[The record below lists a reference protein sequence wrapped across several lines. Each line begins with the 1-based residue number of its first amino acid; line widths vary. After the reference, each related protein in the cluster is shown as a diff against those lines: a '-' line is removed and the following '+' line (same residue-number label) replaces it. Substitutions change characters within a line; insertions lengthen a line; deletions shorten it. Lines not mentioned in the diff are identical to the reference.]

1 MIKKYCVLLE
11 NEQITT
17 LLSLIKSHY
26 DYDAKDSLQEVDM
39 VYVINRVDDTEA
51 KTIIKNSW
59 QDIEELVGYEIRLLV
74 NNSKTS
80 IIKKLFKTQKEMYFI
95 IKIRHEPEIFDPI
108 VESNGCIA
116 ASSTNCSK
124 PFNTISNNLGDA

>member
-39 VYVINRVDDTEA
+39 VYVI
-51 KTIIKNSW
+51 K
-59 QDIEELVGYEIRLLV
+59 
-74 NNSKTS
+74 
-80 IIKKLFKTQKEMYFI
+80 
-95 IKIRHEPEIFDPI
+95 
-108 VESNGCIA
+108 
-116 ASSTNCSK
+116 
-124 PFNTISNNLGDA
+124 

>member
-39 VYVINRVDDTEA
+39 VYVINRADDTDA
-51 KTIIKNSW
+51 KRIIKNSW
-59 QDIEELVGYEIRLLV
+59 HDLEKIVGYEIRLLV

-80 IIKKLFKTQKEMYFI
+80 IIKKLFKTQKEMCFI

-108 VESNGCIA
+108 VESITIA
-116 ASSTNCSK
+116 
-124 PFNTISNNLGDA
+124 SNIKIEVKKIKI

>member
-39 VYVINRVDDTEA
+39 VYVINRVDDTDA
-51 KTIIKNSW
+51 KRIIKNSW
-59 QDIEELVGYEIRLLV
+59 HDLEKIVGYEIRLLV

-80 IIKKLFKTQKEMYFI
+80 IIKKLFKTQKAMCFI

-108 VESNGCIA
+108 VESITIA
-116 ASSTNCSK
+116 
-124 PFNTISNNLGDA
+124 SNIKIEVKKIKI

>member
-11 NEQITT
+11 NEQITK

-26 DYDAKDSLQEVDM
+26 DYDAKDSLQEVDL
-39 VYVINRVDDTEA
+39 VYVSNRVDDTDA

-59 QDIEELVGYEIRLLV
+59 QDIEKLVGYEIRLLV

-80 IIKKLFKTQKEMYFI
+80 IIKKLFKTQKEMCFI

-108 VESNGCIA
+108 VESITM
-116 ASSTNCSK
+116 ASNIK
-124 PFNTISNNLGDA
+124 IEVKKIKI

>member
-26 DYDAKDSLQEVDM
+26 DYDAKDSLQEVDL
-39 VYVINRVDDTEA
+39 VYVSNSVDDTDA

-59 QDIEELVGYEIRLLV
+59 QDIEKLVGYEIRLLV

-80 IIKKLFKTQKEMYFI
+80 IIKKLFKTQKEMCFI

-108 VESNGCIA
+108 VESITM
-116 ASSTNCSK
+116 ASNIK
-124 PFNTISNNLGDA
+124 IEVKKIKI

>member
-74 NNSKTS
+74 NNSKTN

-108 VESNGCIA
+108 VESITM
-116 ASSTNCSK
+116 ASNIK
-124 PFNTISNNLGDA
+124 IEVKKIKI

>member
-80 IIKKLFKTQKEMYFI
+80 IIKKLFKTQKEMCFI

-108 VESNGCIA
+108 VESITM
-116 ASSTNCSK
+116 ASNIK
-124 PFNTISNNLGDA
+124 IEVKKIKI

>member
-39 VYVINRVDDTEA
+39 VYVINRVDDTDA
-51 KTIIKNSW
+51 KRIIKNSW
-59 QDIEELVGYEIRLLV
+59 HDLEKIVGYEIRLLV

-80 IIKKLFKTQKEMYFI
+80 IIKKLFKTQKEMCFI

-108 VESNGCIA
+108 VESITIA
-116 ASSTNCSK
+116 
-124 PFNTISNNLGDA
+124 SNIKIEVKKIKI

>member
-26 DYDAKDSLQEVDM
+26 DYDAKDSLQEVDL
-39 VYVINRVDDTEA
+39 VYVINRVDDTYA
-51 KTIIKNSW
+51 KRIIKNSW
-59 QDIEELVGYEIRLLV
+59 HDLEKIVGYEIRLLV

-80 IIKKLFKTQKEMYFI
+80 IIKKLFKTQKEMCFI

-108 VESNGCIA
+108 VESITIA
-116 ASSTNCSK
+116 
-124 PFNTISNNLGDA
+124 SNIKIEVKKIKI

>member
-26 DYDAKDSLQEVDM
+26 DYDAKDSLQEVDL
-39 VYVINRVDDTEA
+39 VYVSNRVDDTDA

-59 QDIEELVGYEIRLLV
+59 QDIEKLVGYEIRLLV

-80 IIKKLFKTQKEMYFI
+80 IIKKLFKTQKEMCFI
-95 IKIRHEPEIFDPI
+95 IKIRHETEIFNPI
-108 VESNGCIA
+108 VESITM
-116 ASSTNCSK
+116 ASNIK
-124 PFNTISNNLGDA
+124 IEVKKIKI

>member
-26 DYDAKDSLQEVDM
+26 DYDAKDSLQEVDL
-39 VYVINRVDDTEA
+39 VYVSNRVDDTDA

-59 QDIEELVGYEIRLLV
+59 QDIEKLVGYEIRLLV

-80 IIKKLFKTQKEMYFI
+80 IIKKLFKTQKEMCFI

-108 VESNGCIA
+108 VESITM
-116 ASSTNCSK
+116 ASNIK
-124 PFNTISNNLGDA
+124 IEVKKIKI